1 MLAGFSGGLVMNVAR
16 AQERAILF
24 EVVCQES
31 DMENIPMTRNVR
43 GGDSVAILLETPF
56 HSYRTCIQGDQR
68 NVS

>member
-1 MLAGFSGGLVMNVAR
+1 MNVAC

-24 EVVCQES
+24 DVLCQES
-31 DMENIPMTRNVR
+31 DMENIPITRNVW

-56 HSYRTCIQGDQR
+56 HSYCTCIQGDQR